1 MTGTLDDW
9 QQRLAIRFE
18 ELRAER
24 DTARP
29 GSPVFALEHGL
40 SLDDELPALQ
50 GAVRRAVRGPRL
62 PRSLGLPFV
71 VYAAEIGYGYRGDEF
86 WPVFEAATP
95 GWTSHGIDN
104 ARRFIRHRFEEFA
117 DAYGGARISGR
128 WALWFKNIAW
138 PITHAVLAKDLQ
150 RHLARLL
157 YDYRHALTADLLND
171 HAVLGEELAKRS
183 YDTSARFRNFAENSE
198 LLGLVA
204 AALLVG
210 EEDDTPL
217 LTLDV
222 LRRIVSDLGRE
233 RQAGAW
239 LLDAKRAAVR
249 IRRKGWMP
257 GGSARESTRGTTT
270 STGSQ
275 ERLEAVLSVRRTPE
289 GWKGYV
295 QIPSHEPLAQ
305 RFPAVRSELEHV
317 RYRVAGVTGTMPR
330 GALLYDRGPLPV
342 EHWPSPDGQSL
353 IELDAPASGGTARSL
368 LADHCRLPA
377 GPWLFRPSEPG
388 VAVFVR
394 SRTVRPGASYLL
406 VARDDPQIDAVDSS
420 LVEFASM
427 GARAIRFT
435 VPEAVTQEV
444 TDGLLAA
451 GLSVAAEVGVS
462 PAGLVPAAWDGEGL
476 AEWAAGESPLLA
488 IHSSSVVAYCVV
500 ASDTDIKEIL
510 WPPGADTLFLQ
521 LADLPPGFHM
531 LSVALVGESKEVLTQ
546 GNVTLRIREP
556 VDSSSSVSARQ
567 GMQVR
572 IFPPHPALGDLW
584 SGSSRME
591 VTGPE
596 GERVQFDVQIARL
609 GGGPPLGRASF
620 SSLLPVGE
628 ERLSQLFRGAQRER
642 DLGTVIDEADEIV
655 VRVEHP
661 GLGSSEVRAG
671 RPFEPLRWS
680 VGLDRDGPF
689 ARLVNHTADRPEIQ
703 FFPAEYPATHNELAY
718 EEDGVLRFDHG
729 GLLLASC
736 GDLKAAVILPP
747 HVSGGLDSLSL
758 LNVDPKLQTGPR
770 TADSVLRCIA
780 LAHLWGQLAT
790 AGDGTATHIQ
800 RRVLDAI
807 KARIGGLIGGQHW
820 WDVER
825 KLLDRAAP
833 TPEMLLAGIA
843 RGAAEQQ
850 LAKELLRRQAAGWD
864 SQSLIDF
871 YSVEMAFS
879 CRWLDQPTARIVA
892 RLAGS
897 PEDLDE
903 SDGDVMAAIGAA
915 LDRPAIFRLA
925 RLLVAAGSMDAADQ
939 GSRNQ

>member
-1 MTGTLDDW
+1 M
-9 QQRLAIRFE
+9 AVRFA

-24 DTARP
+24 DTVRP
-29 GSPVFALEHGL
+29 GSPIFALEHGL

-50 GAVRRAVRGPRL
+50 EAVRRAVRGPRL
-62 PRSLGLPFV
+62 PRSSGLPFV
-71 VYAAEIGYGYRGDEF
+71 VYAAEIGYGYRGDEY
-86 WPVFEAATP
+86 WPVFEEATP
-95 GWTSHGIDN
+95 NWTSHGIDN

-171 HAVLGEELAKRS
+171 HAVLGEELAQRS
-183 YDTSARFRNFAENSE
+183 YDTSARFRKFAENTE

-222 LRRIVSDLGRE
+222 LRRIVSDLSRE

-249 IRRKGWMP
+249 IRRKGWM
-257 GGSARESTRGTTT
+257 RGDTVRDSSRTTAT
-270 STGSQ
+270 PTGSQ
-275 ERLEAVLSVRRTPE
+275 ERLEAILSVRRTPE

-305 RFPAVRSELEHV
+305 RFPSVRSELEHA
-317 RYRVAGVTGTMPR
+317 RYRVFGVAGSMPR
-330 GALLYDRGPLPV
+330 GALLYDRGPLPF
-342 EHWPSPDGQSL
+342 ERWPSSDGQSL
-353 IELDAPASGGTARSL
+353 IELDAPASGGSARAL
-368 LADHCRLPA
+368 LTDHCRLPA
-377 GPWLFRPSEPG
+377 GPWLFRSSEPG
-388 VAVFVR
+388 IAVFVR

-406 VARDDPQIDAVDSS
+406 VARDDPQIDAIESS
-420 LVEFASM
+420 LVEFASAD
-427 GARAIRFT
+427 ARAIRFT
-435 VPEAVTQEV
+435 VPEAVTQGM

-451 GLSVAAEVGVS
+451 GLSVAPEVSVS
-462 PAGLVPAAWDGEGL
+462 PVGLVPAAWDGEGL
-476 AEWAAGESPLLA
+476 AEWAAGESPLVA
-488 IHSSSVVAYCVV
+488 VRSSSAVACCVV
-500 ASDTDIKEIL
+500 ASDTDAKEIT
-510 WPPGADTLFLQ
+510 WPPGSDTLFLQ
-521 LADLPPGFHM
+521 LADLPPGSHV
-531 LSVALVGESKEVLTQ
+531 LSVALVSESKEVLTQ
-546 GNVTLRIREP
+546 GNVTLRIRQP

-567 GMQVR
+567 GMQVKS
-572 IFPPHPALGDLW
+572 FPPHPTLGDLW
-584 SGSSRME
+584 SGSSRLE

-596 GERVQFDVQIARL
+596 GERVQFDVQITRL
-609 GGGPPLGRASF
+609 DRGRPLGTASF

-628 ERLSQLFRGAQRER
+628 ERWSHLFRGAQKER
-642 DLGTVIDEADEIV
+642 GLGTVIDEADEIV

-689 ARLVNHTADRPEIQ
+689 ARLVNHSADHPAIQ
-703 FFPAEYPATHNELAY
+703 FFPAEHPATPNEIAY
-718 EEDGVLRFDHG
+718 EVDGVLRFEHG
-729 GLLLASC
+729 GLLLARC

-758 LNVDPKLQTGPR
+758 LNVDPKLRTGPR
-770 TADSVLRCIA
+770 TVDSVLRCVA

-790 AGDGTATHIQ
+790 AGDGTATHIK
-800 RRVLDAI
+800 RRVLEAI
-807 KARIGGLIGGQHW
+807 KARIGGLIGGQYW

-825 KLLDRAAP
+825 KLLDGATP
-833 TPEMLLAGIA
+833 TSEILLAGIA

-850 LAKELLRRQAAGWD
+850 LAKELLRRRAMGWD
-864 SQSLIDF
+864 SASLIDF
-871 YSVEMAFS
+871 YSEEVAVS
-879 CRWLDQPTARIVA
+879 CRWLDQPSARVVA
-892 RLAGS
+892 RLAGN
-897 PEDLDE
+897 PEGLDDG
-903 SDGDVMAAIGAA
+903 DGDVAAAIGAA
-915 LDRPAIFRLA
+915 LRRPAIFRLA
-925 RLLVAAGSMDAADQ
+925 RLIAAAESISPADQ
-939 GSRNQ
+939 GSRS